1 MTEPQAFGR
10 YELLRRLAA
19 GRMAELFVAR
29 QRSVS
34 GFEKQLVIKRILANR
49 ARDPDFVRMF
59 LDEARVAA
67 TLDHPNIVQ
76 IYDVGHVEDE
86 YFIAMEHI
94 PGKNLVEILRAG
106 YRQGQAALPLAQ
118 AIGIASSVC
127 SGLHFAHDK
136 RDFEGR
142 PLGIVHRDVTPQNI
156 MVTFDGGVK
165 LVDFGIA
172 KAASREVET
181 MSGTLKGKMGYM
193 SPEQCRGMPVDRRSD
208 IFALGVVLYELTT
221 GKRLYREKSEFET
234 LKKIVDG
241 PVPSPREA
249 DPTLPEELD
258 AIVVRCLQKEP
269 DARFADARALH
280 EALETLAQWR
290 ALATGTMAL
299 AQWMERL
306 FPDEQVQLPPMP
318 MDGTTGS
325 RPISGYVGESSR
337 RRHTTMTPI
346 DEARR
351 KRGWHRLLAVGAAA
365 FVLSAAFWAWRNWPL
380 RPTPAATTTAAAITA
395 VPPVAEVPLEAA
407 ALDGPG
413 DAPPQLA
420 ESAPPSPPAQALPLS
435 PTIVCRLLVG
445 RDGAVH
451 KAQIFRSRLELAQYE
466 DAALAAVQRYRF
478 VPARKAGQPV
488 AVWIDWPVQ
497 FAR

>member
-1 MTEPQAFGR
+1 
-10 YELLRRLAA
+10 
-19 GRMAELFVAR
+19 
-29 QRSVS
+29 
-34 GFEKQLVIKRILANR
+34 
-49 ARDPDFVRMF
+49 
-59 LDEARVAA
+59 
-67 TLDHPNIVQ
+67 PNIVQ
-76 IYDVGHVEDE
+76 IYDVGHVDDE

-106 YRQGQAALPLAQ
+106 HRNGQAALPLAQ
-118 AIGIASSVC
+118 AVGIAGAVC

-136 RDFEGR
+136 RDFDGR
-142 PLGIVHRDVTPQNI
+142 PLGIVHRDVTPQNV

-193 SPEQCRGMPVDRRSD
+193 SPEQCRGLPVDRRSD

-241 PVPSPREA
+241 PVPLLREA
-249 DPTLPEELD
+249 DAQLPEELE
-258 AIVVRCLQKEP
+258 AIVTRCLQKDP
-269 DARFADARALH
+269 ADRFTDARQLH

-299 AQWMERL
+299 SQWMEKL
-306 FPDEQVQLPPMP
+306 FPDEQAPPQP
-318 MDGTTGS
+318 IATESTAS
-325 RPISGYVGESSR
+325 SVTRPSYGYVGESSR
-337 RRHTTMTPI
+337 RRQQGAPI

-351 KRGWHRLLAVGAAA
+351 KRGWRRLATVAGV
-365 FVLSAAFWAWRNWPL
+365 VLVAGGGLWAYRAWPL
-380 RPTPAATTTAAAITA
+380 RATPAPLGTGGVAAM
-395 VPPVAEVPLEAA
+395 PSVAEQAPLEAA
-407 ALDGPG
+407 TLDQPG
-413 DAPPQLA
+413 DAPPKLVQGV
-420 ESAPPSPPAQALPLS
+420 PPSPPAQALPLS
-435 PTIVCRLLVG
+435 PTIMCRLLVG
-445 RDGAVH
+445 GDGTVK

-478 VPARKAGQPV
+478 VPARHAGRDV
-488 AVWIDWPVQ
+488 AVWLDWPVQ
-497 FAR
+497 FSR

>member
-10 YELLRRLAA
+10 YELVRRLAA
-19 GRMAELFVAR
+19 GGMAELFIAR

-49 ARDPDFVRMF
+49 ARDADFVRMF

-76 IYDVGHVEDE
+76 IYDVGHVDDE

-106 YRQGQAALPLAQ
+106 YRTGTAALPLAQ
-118 AIGIASSVC
+118 AVGIAGAVC

-136 RDFEGR
+136 RDFDGR

-193 SPEQCRGMPVDRRSD
+193 SPEQCRGLAVDRRSD

-241 PVPSPREA
+241 PVPSLREV
-249 DPTLPEELD
+249 DPQLPAELD
-258 AIVVRCLQKEP
+258 AIVARCLQKDPNDRYP
-269 DARFADARALH
+269 DARSLH

-299 AQWMERL
+299 SQWMERL
-306 FPDEQVQLPPMP
+306 FPDEQAPQVVPP
-318 MDGTTGS
+318 GTEGTS
-325 RPISGYVGESSR
+325 SVTRPSYGYVGESSR
-337 RRHTTMTPI
+337 RRQVPPI

-351 KRGWHRLLAVGAAA
+351 KRGWRRLFAVAGVALLAGAG
-365 FVLSAAFWAWRNWPL
+365 LWAYRAWPL
-380 RPTPAATTTAAAITA
+380 RAAPASIATVGLAATPESPA
-395 VPPVAEVPLEAA
+395 PPPLEAA
-407 ALDGPG
+407 TLDQPG

-420 ESAPPSPPAQALPLS
+420 AGVPPQPPAQALPLS

-445 RDGAVH
+445 ADGAVH

-478 VPARKAGQPV
+478 IPARHAGRPV
-488 AVWIDWPVQ
+488 AVWLDWPVQ
-497 FAR
+497 FAH